1 MSPYQFPGRSTG
13 VLRFPLPS
21 PRPLQILQRPRH
33 GDTRDDDHAWRDR
46 ANVVLPRMPEGMAA
60 DAQRDQGCRAAS
72 GTFQPLIKTRP
83 ATAFEL
89 PVAGILFALRPA
101 EPDQP
106 GFRVAE
112 SDADARK
119 RQCSDS
125 AGGKEVGREAFF
137 PRLPAGNR
145 AIELRAPSLE
155 PIDRVSRPGEQVPSH
170 GRARIRT
177 HHNECN
183 IELARAH
190 HVAGWRAAL
199 RAVDVVRRP

>member
-1 MSPYQFPGRSTG
+1 MADVRRIYQPISIPRQVKGA
-13 VLRFPLPS
+13 LRFPVPT

-33 GDTRDDDHAWRDR
+33 GDTRDDDHPWRDR
-46 ANVVLPRMPEGMAA
+46 ADVVLPRMPEGMAA
-60 DAQRDQGCRAAS
+60 DPQRDQGCRAAS
-72 GTFQPLIKTRP
+72 GALQPLIESRP
-83 ATAFEL
+83 AAAFEL

-119 RQCSDS
+119 RQCNDS

-137 PRLPAGNR
+137 PRLR
-145 AIELRAPSLE
+145 RRIERSNSARLRRSRSIDPPSLV
-155 PIDRVSRPGEQVPSH
+155 PWTSEQVPLH

-177 HHNECN
+177 HHDECN

-190 HVAGWRAAL
+190 HVA
-199 RAVDVVRRP
+199 